1 MSCLF
6 CNEICINTVAV
17 ASHLHATDA
26 LLHGFIIKGTKEP
39 ELPPTR
45 LEEPVAVV
53 GVLSSSLFPYRGFF
67 ISGEVDETREDVG
80 EKVSALLL
88 VCFMSSP

>member
-1 MSCLF
+1 
-6 CNEICINTVAV
+6 
-17 ASHLHATDA
+17 
-26 LLHGFIIKGTKEP
+26 
-39 ELPPTR
+39 LPPFR
-45 LEEPVAVV
+45 LEEPVSVV
-53 GVLSSSLFPYRGFF
+53 FVLSSSLFPDRGFF